1 MSNRAFNWS
10 DEETVLQNET
20 ENSSTASFRIIK
32 KKYEKDK
39 KPLITQKHNDQNNV
53 FNKIM
58 QGVS

>member
-20 ENSSTASFRIIK
+20 ENSSAASFRIIK

-39 KPLITQKHNDQNNV
+39 KPLITQKHND
-53 FNKIM
+53 
-58 QGVS
+58 